1 MKSSIEHVRQFFF
14 NQIEDRVFVVSCA
27 EMRSDNKFVFESFA
41 AFYDII
47 KVQVSE
53 LMYFLSPMV
62 R

>member
-1 MKSSIEHVRQFFF
+1 MKSPIEHIGQFFF
-14 NQIEDRVFVVSCA
+14 NQIADRIFVVSCA
-27 EMRSDNKFVFESFA
+27 EMRSDDKFVSESFA

-47 KVQVSE
+47 EVQVSE